1 MKLTDNYCFFTDGPL
16 SEKSEARF
24 HYNGYDFQSAYQFRL
39 YQTALYLDLPDLS
52 KRILQTKSIKEL
64 DELSKSIDFMDP
76 KVRDKRFSIVFL
88 ANLNKFQQNPYL
100 MKELLSTKSLTLV
113 FVNDGK
119 TNYEKEWGINLPI
132 HSSDIDN
139 PLNWSGENLL
149 GFVLTLVRNKI
160 HTDSSIRNKRN
171 QFDYWI

>member
-39 YQTALYLDLPDLS
+39 HQTALYLGLTDLS
-52 KRILQTKSIKEL
+52 KRILQTKSTKEL
-64 DELSKSIDFMDP
+64 DEASKSLDFMDI
-76 KVRDKRFSIVFL
+76 KVREIRLSIAFL
-88 ANLNKFQQNPYL
+88 ANLNKFQQNPKL
-100 MKELLSTKSLTLV
+100 MQELLSTQSLTLV
-113 FVNDGK
+113 FVNDGE

-132 HSSDIDN
+132 SLDIHN
-139 PLNWSGENLL
+139 PLNWRGENLL
-149 GFVLTLVRNKI
+149 GFVLTLVRNKVR
-160 HTDSSIRNKRN
+160 TDNFIVNKRN